1 MKELILDQ
9 IYYLDLGSLSPIEV
23 RTISFTKKGV
33 LCEYLSSWQGRIEEL
48 DYELFEMN
56 GIKIK
61 K

>member
-9 IYYLDLGSLSPIEV
+9 VYYLDLGSTPVEV

-33 LCEYLSSWQGRIEEL
+33 ICEYLSSWQGRMEEL

-56 GIKIK
+56 GIKRKI
-61 K
+61 